1 MRRLP
6 RQGVT
11 ELSLTR
17 TWVDI
22 ARERRDRFHS
32 CGGYPVHSFLR
43 VDGGYNEMTDL
54 EAIQKVYELAIKHL
68 KLPVAD
74 DQLDALFKVREMV
87 MKESR

>member
-1 MRRLP
+1 M
-6 RQGVT
+6 

-22 ARERRDRFHS
+22 ARERRDRFHG
-32 CGGYPVHSFLR
+32 CGGYPVHSFFR

-54 EAIQKVYELAIKHL
+54 EAIRKVYELAIKHL